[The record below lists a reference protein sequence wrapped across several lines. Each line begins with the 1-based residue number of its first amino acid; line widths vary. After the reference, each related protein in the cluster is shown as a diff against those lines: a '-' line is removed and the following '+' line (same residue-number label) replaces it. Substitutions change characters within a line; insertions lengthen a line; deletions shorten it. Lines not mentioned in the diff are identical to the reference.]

1 MTGRRKNQGTF
12 GLFFTLKGYIMVKNL
27 PKNFEDTVSIWHFFG
42 ARGQALLPGSGDMRP
57 DGQNG
62 PYECLSR
69 RKDMRENTSVH
80 RLLRRALSLCLALA
94 LTVSLCVP
102 ALAAQRRPGER
113 RRGGRCPR
121 RSDLLHAGVRQY
133 LTYTAQDSSG
143 FLIGEDDVAAEIH
156 TQEISLDSFD
166 ENGQLRMSF
175 PFAYKDAVYV
185 DDETGDI
192 YDYSAWCQIVR
203 VRAYDA
209 AGHVTTCNALLYD
222 TVYGQKMYE
231 ESGFKDAR
239 YSDGTIRGD
248 ILELD
253 PLWNQED
260 AKLTDTRFF
269 ITNDMLDENGN
280 LHVRATLDR
289 DANLVVFNDNVYAP
303 QEGSRQVEFDIP
315 IRQGVNLTYVK
326 TLSSA
331 FAENDFGTVYKLYL
345 YYLPDTE
352 PSSLRF
358 DDERIADGAVVY
370 TNEDAFTVS
379 GDITSLYGNVGLKIN
394 GNQLLYP
401 AGDLNVLAEP
411 ITQVFS
417 YGAQLQEGENVV
429 TVEFT
434 DEATGAA
441 TTVAFTVVKDTAA
454 PEAPVIA
461 QGGDGKVTLTAAE
474 EDVTLY
480 YSYDGTEWV
489 LYTGPF
495 APTATPVYAKAVD
508 RVGNESA
515 VSRLAVQVTASQP
528 VQTGDAAPV
537 AVYTALLLT
546 AAALAAAAML
556 RRRRVK

>member
-1 MTGRRKNQGTF
+1 M
-12 GLFFTLKGYIMVKNL
+12 
-27 PKNFEDTVSIWHFFG
+27 
-42 ARGQALLPGSGDMRP
+42 
-57 DGQNG
+57 
-62 PYECLSR
+62 
-69 RKDMRENTSVH
+69 
-80 RLLRRALSLCLALA
+80 
-94 LTVSLCVP
+94 
-102 ALAAQRRPGER
+102 
-113 RRGGRCPR
+113 
-121 RSDLLHAGVRQY
+121 
-133 LTYTAQDSSG
+133 
-143 FLIGEDDVAAEIH
+143 AAEIH

-166 ENGQLRMSF
+166 ENGQLRMSL

-239 YSDGTIRGD
+239 YSGGTIRGD
-248 ILELD
+248 ILALE

-269 ITNDMLDENGN
+269 ITDDMLDENGN

-394 GNQLLYP
+394 GDLLVYP
-401 AGDLNVLAEP
+401 SGDLNVLAEP

-441 TTVAFTVVKDTAA
+441 TTVAFTVVKDTA
-454 PEAPVIA
+454 PPR
-461 QGGDGKVTLTAAE
+461 G
-474 EDVTLY
+474 
-480 YSYDGTEWV
+480 
-489 LYTGPF
+489 
-495 APTATPVYAKAVD
+495 
-508 RVGNESA
+508 
-515 VSRLAVQVTASQP
+515 SRHCP
-528 VQTGDAAPV
+528 G
-537 AVYTALLLT
+537 
-546 AAALAAAAML
+546 
-556 RRRRVK
+556 RRRKGDPDRRRGGRDPVLQL

>member
-1 MTGRRKNQGTF
+1 
-12 GLFFTLKGYIMVKNL
+12 MVRNF
-27 PKNFEDTVSIWHFFG
+27 PENFEDAVSIRHFFG
-42 ARGQALLPGSGDMRP
+42 LR
-57 DGQNG
+57 
-62 PYECLSR
+62 SR
-69 RKDMRENTSVH
+69 
-80 RLLRRALSLCLALA
+80 
-94 LTVSLCVP
+94 
-102 ALAAQRRPGER
+102 
-113 RRGGRCPR
+113 
-121 RSDLLHAGVRQY
+121 
-133 LTYTAQDSSG
+133 DSSG

-156 TQEISLDSFD
+156 TQGISLDSFD
-166 ENGQLRMSF
+166 ENGQLRMSL

-209 AGHVTTCNALLYD
+209 AGHVTTCNAMLYD

-239 YSDGTIRGD
+239 YSGGTIRGD

-269 ITNDMLDENGN
+269 ITDDMLDENGS
-280 LHVRATLDR
+280 LHVQATLDR
-289 DANLVVFNDNVYAP
+289 DANLVVFNDNVYLP
-303 QEGSRQVEFDIP
+303 QEGSRQ
-315 IRQGVNLTYVK
+315 
-326 TLSSA
+326 
-331 FAENDFGTVYKLYL
+331 
-345 YYLPDTE
+345 
-352 PSSLRF
+352 
-358 DDERIADGAVVY
+358 
-370 TNEDAFTVS
+370 
-379 GDITSLYGNVGLKIN
+379 
-394 GNQLLYP
+394 
-401 AGDLNVLAEP
+401 
-411 ITQVFS
+411 
-417 YGAQLQEGENVV
+417 
-429 TVEFT
+429 VEFT

-441 TTVAFTVVKDTAA
+441 TTVTFTVVKDTAA

-461 QGGDGKVTLTAAE
+461 QVGDGKVTLTAAE

-508 RVGNESA
+508 RAGNESA

-546 AAALAAAAML
+546 AAAALAAVPVL

>member
-1 MTGRRKNQGTF
+1 M
-12 GLFFTLKGYIMVKNL
+12 
-27 PKNFEDTVSIWHFFG
+27 
-42 ARGQALLPGSGDMRP
+42 
-57 DGQNG
+57 
-62 PYECLSR
+62 
-69 RKDMRENTSVH
+69 
-80 RLLRRALSLCLALA
+80 
-94 LTVSLCVP
+94 
-102 ALAAQRRPGER
+102 
-113 RRGGRCPR
+113 
-121 RSDLLHAGVRQY
+121 
-133 LTYTAQDSSG
+133 
-143 FLIGEDDVAAEIH
+143 AAEIH

-166 ENGQLRMSF
+166 ENGQLRMSL

-239 YSDGTIRGD
+239 YSGGTIRGD
-248 ILELD
+248 ILALE

-269 ITNDMLDENGN
+269 ITDDMLDENGN

-394 GNQLLYP
+394 GDLLVYP
-401 AGDLNVLAEP
+401 SGDLNVLAEP

-441 TTVAFTVVKDTAA
+441 TTVAFTVVKDTAP
-454 PEAPVIA
+454 PEDPVIA

-508 RVGNESA
+508 RAGNESA

-546 AAALAAAAML
+546 AAAALAAAPVL